1 MRPFCGRIA
10 GCLLNRLIQQI
21 ECRHRKAHTHHFH
34 CPREFTH
41 RMPVSLSLPDHLA
54 SNLTIVF
61 VGINPGLR
69 SAEVGHHYA
78 GHSNRFWKLLYD
90 AALVPEPL
98 TYRDDGRLPQWGI
111 GLTNL
116 VARPTAGIDGLTAED
131 YAKGRLELIKKIR
144 RYRPGVVALL
154 GITLY
159 PVLFPLESKQRGR
172 KPGLQSVTIY
182 DSRIVLLPN
191 PSGRNAA
198 YPYDSLLNAFRMLTP
213 WTKTFPK

>member
-1 MRPFCGRIA
+1 
-10 GCLLNRLIQQI
+10 
-21 ECRHRKAHTHHFH
+21 
-34 CPREFTH
+34 
-41 RMPVSLSLPDHLA
+41 MPVSLSLPDHLA

-131 YAKGRLELIKKIR
+131 YARGRLELIKKIR

-159 PVLFPLESKQRGR
+159 PALFPLESKQRGR

-198 YPYDSLLNAFRMLTP
+198 YPYDSLLNAFRTLTP